1 MTAVY
6 AFRLALQSIL
16 HEKWINLLSVLTI
29 TAGLLIAAFT
39 ALSLYN
45 VNATMKRLPQKV
57 SMMLYLR
64 DNLSR
69 EKVENILDTAK
80 RNSAVETVKYISK
93 DEAIKELKAV
103 FKDASYIL
111 EGLGENPLHDSIEI
125 RLKGEQAVPDTAKR
139 LAAEMAK
146 VEGINDI
153 EYGERFLSS
162 LYSFGIGIKAAGILF
177 IIIMVGGVIFVCYS
191 TVKILFYR
199 KKEEIETYKLLG
211 ATRGFI
217 RAPFIVEG
225 AAIGLCGGLL
235 SLIGILLL
243 HYVVFLKLSLSIPLF
258 RGIIFPISLA
268 PLLPLTGFLLG
279 MTGAAIAIGRIRY

>member
-1 MTAVY
+1 MTAVF

-45 VNATMKRLPQKV
+45 VNATMKRIPQKV

-80 RNSAVETVKYISK
+80 KNSAVETVKYISK
-93 DEAIKELKAV
+93 EEAIKELKAV

-125 RLKGEQAVPDTAKR
+125 RLKGEQAVPETAKR

-146 VEGINDI
+146 VEGINDV

-177 IIIMVGGVIFVCYS
+177 IIVMVGGVIFVCYS

-258 RGIIFPISLA
+258 RAIIFPISFA

>member
-80 RNSAVETVKYISK
+80 KNSAVETVKYISK

-125 RLKGEQAVPDTAKR
+125 RLKGEQAVPETAKR

-177 IIIMVGGVIFVCYS
+177 IIVMVGGVIFVCYS

>member
-1 MTAVY
+1 MTAVF
-6 AFRLALQSIL
+6 AFRLAVQSIL

-29 TAGLLIAAFT
+29 TAGLLIAALT

-80 RNSAVETVKYISK
+80 KNSAVETVKYISK

-125 RLKGEQAVPDTAKR
+125 RLKGEQAVPETAKR

-177 IIIMVGGVIFVCYS
+177 IIVMVGGVIFVCYS

-235 SLIGILLL
+235 SLSGILLL

-258 RGIIFPISLA
+258 RAIIFPISFA
-268 PLLPLTGFLLG
+268 PLLPLAGFLLG

>member
-1 MTAVY
+1 MTPVY

-80 RNSAVETVKYISK
+80 KNSAVETVKYISK
-93 DEAIKELKAV
+93 DEALKELKAV

-125 RLKGEQAVPDTAKR
+125 RLKGEQAVPETARK

-146 VEGINDI
+146 VEGINDV

-177 IIIMVGGVIFVCYS
+177 IVIMVGGVIFVCYS

-258 RGIIFPISLA
+258 RAIVFPISLA

>member
-1 MTAVY
+1 MTPVY

-80 RNSAVETVKYISK
+80 KNSAVETVKYISK
-93 DEAIKELKAV
+93 DEALKELKAV

-125 RLKGEQAVPDTAKR
+125 RLKGEQAVPETARK

-146 VEGINDI
+146 VEGINDV

-177 IIIMVGGVIFVCYS
+177 IVIMVGGVIFVCYS

-258 RGIIFPISLA
+258 RAIIFPISLA

>member
-1 MTAVY
+1 MTAVF

-45 VNATMKRLPQKV
+45 LNATLKRLPQKV

-69 EKVENILDTAK
+69 EKVEAILDAAK
-80 RNSAVETVKYISK
+80 KNSAVESAKYISK

-125 RLKGEQAVPDTAKR
+125 RLKGEQALPETAKR

-146 VEGINDI
+146 MQGINDV

-177 IIIMVGGVIFVCYS
+177 IVIMVGGVIFVCYS

-258 RGIIFPISLA
+258 RAIVFPISLA

>member
-1 MTAVY
+1 MTAGY
-6 AFRLALQSIL
+6 ALRLALQSIL
-16 HEKWINLLSVLTI
+16 HERWINLLSVLTI

-45 VNATMKRLPQKV
+45 VNVTMKRLPQKV

-69 EKVENILDTAK
+69 EKVQNILNTAK
-80 RNSAVETVKYISK
+80 RNSAVEKAKYISK

-103 FKDASYIL
+103 FKDASYIF
-111 EGLGENPLHDSIEI
+111 EGLGANPLHDSIEI
-125 RLKGEQAVPDTAKR
+125 RLKGEQAVPETAKR

-153 EYGERFLSS
+153 EYGEKFLSS
-162 LYSFGIGIKAAGILF
+162 LYSFGIGIKTAGILF

-211 ATRGFI
+211 ATRSFI

-225 AAIGLCGGLL
+225 ATIGLCGGLL

-258 RGIIFPISLA
+258 KAIVFPISLT
-268 PLLPLTGFLLG
+268 PLLPLTGCLLG

>member
-80 RNSAVETVKYISK
+80 KNSAVETVKYISK

-111 EGLGENPLHDSIEI
+111 EGLGDNPLHDSIEI